1 MINKLPKQIF
11 NEYAMGNSFKM
22 HLGDKGLNEQ
32 SRINERFYVGD
43 QWHGAKCGNERPL
56 VRHNIIKRIGEY
68 KTAVI
73 GANPIAVNFSADG
86 IPNIIEENDSES
98 TKNAILKG
106 EYHLNEIPDNREIN
120 FIMSTLSDYF
130 NVTAERVKFEEIKE
144 QALRNAY
151 ISGTCVIYTYW
162 DETVPTGLFADY
174 EHRLTIKGDINCEV
188 LDIENLTFGDPN
200 NDNVQAQPYI
210 IIAQRKGVEQLK
222 LEAQNNHR
230 PKYEID
236 SIRGDRD
243 FDGMAGQ
250 RAQNE
255 PENSKKAV
263 VLTKL
268 WKEQNSDGKIT
279 VKGIRVTENAVIR
292 DEWDLGLNNYPLAKM
307 SWERRR
313 SSIYGDSEIT
323 YLIPNQIA
331 INRALTASVWS
342 MIVMGMPIL
351 IKDADVISGNVTNM
365 PGQIIDVNCG
375 GTGVGGAISYLTPPS
390 FSGQFDNMI
399 QSLITNTLSQSGAND
414 AVLGNVRPDNLSAIV
429 AVREAALMPLQ
440 TVQNRFYQLCE
451 DVARIWLDFW
461 VHKYGNR
468 KIKISDNRGVWY
480 LPFDSKRYCDLIVSV
495 KVDVGASTLWGE
507 AQVISTL
514 DNLLANN
521 IITPEQYFDRLPKG
535 LVPDIDGLKNDFKQ
549 ENMAE
554 DGKIDFNKILSAL
567 TKEEKEIFNGLSYEE
582 QQQMLEHAVMEAAK

>member
-11 NEYAMGNSFKM
+11 NEYAVGNSFKM

-106 EYHLNEIPDNREIN
+106 EYHLNAIPDNREIN

-130 NVTAERVKFEEIKE
+130 NVTAERVKLEDIKE

-268 WKEQNSDGKIT
+268 WKEQNSDGKIS

-480 LPFDSKRYCDLIVSV
+480 LPFDSKRYRDLIVSV

-549 ENMAE
+549 KNMAE

-567 TKEEKEIFNGLSYEE
+567 TEEEKEIFNGLSYEE

>member
-11 NEYAMGNSFKM
+11 NEYAVGNSFKM

-106 EYHLNEIPDNREIN
+106 EYHLNAIPDNREIN

-130 NVTAERVKFEEIKE
+130 NVTAERVKLEDIKE

-268 WKEQNSDGKIT
+268 WKEQNSDGKIS

-480 LPFDSKRYCDLIVSV
+480 LPFDSKRYRDLIVSV

-549 ENMAE
+549 KNMAE
-554 DGKIDFNKILSAL
+554 DGKIDFNKILLAL
-567 TKEEKEIFNGLSYEE
+567 TEEEKEIFNGLSYEE

>member
-480 LPFDSKRYCDLIVSV
+480 LPFDSKRYRDLIVSV